1 MIKILPIEKQTPYFK
16 VTIYYMIGDADG
28 DTEETIIYETKE
40 SLEEDIPYIKLLQK
54 LKPLKGHWGIVFSDY
69 SDVYPGK
76 YIGLTK
82 EEYSKFMDLLDY
94 KTTPSEAITSIL
106 YSQRES
112 YWVGFQDVGVTYV
125 DENGGIHEVII
136 D

>member
-1 MIKILPIEKQTPYFK
+1 MIKILPIKKQSPYFK
-16 VTIYYMIGDADG
+16 VTLYYIIGDADG
-28 DTEETIIYETKE
+28 NTTETLIYKTEKE
-40 SLEEDIPYIKLLQK
+40 LKKDIPYIKLLQK
-54 LKPLKGHWGIVFSDY
+54 IKPLEGHWGIVFSNY
-69 SDVYPGK
+69 PNEYPGE

-94 KTTPSEAITSIL
+94 EATPSVCISDSL
-106 YSQRES
+106 YSEREH
-112 YWVGFQDVGVTYV
+112 YWVSFQDIDVVYV

>member
-1 MIKILPIEKQTPYFK
+1 
-16 VTIYYMIGDADG
+16 MIGDADG

-40 SLEEDIPYIKLLQK
+40 SLEEDVSYIKLLQK
-54 LKPLKGHWGIVFSDY
+54 LKPLKGYWGIAFSDY
-69 SDVYPGK
+69 PDVYPGK

-82 EEYSKFMDLLDY
+82 EEYSKFMNLLDY

-106 YSQRES
+106 YSEREG
-112 YWVGFQDVGVTYV
+112 YWVVFQDIDVTYV